1 MSTPQWER
9 WLDMETDK
17 GDLSAEQRNL
27 LVNLVAREPLDHS
40 ASNGL
45 GWSQTRSLDYIN
57 RTAAQLVRAQ
67 DKRDGAS
74 EKALQ
79 TVLDLMK
86 ANQGKT
92 IGVDVNV

>member
-9 WLDMETDK
+9 WLDMEADK
-17 GDLSAEQRNL
+17 GDLSTEQRNL
-27 LVNLVAREPLDHS
+27 LVNLVAGDPRDHS
-40 ASNGL
+40 ASRGL
-45 GWSQTRSLDYIN
+45 GWSQTGSLDFIN
-57 RTAAQLVRAQ
+57 RAAAQLVRAKDKQ
-67 DKRDGAS
+67 DASS

-86 ANQGKT
+86 TNQGKT